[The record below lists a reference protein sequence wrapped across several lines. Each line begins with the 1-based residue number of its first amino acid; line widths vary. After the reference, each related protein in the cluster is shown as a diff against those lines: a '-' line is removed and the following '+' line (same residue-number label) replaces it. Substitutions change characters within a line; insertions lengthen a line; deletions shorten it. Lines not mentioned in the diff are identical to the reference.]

1 MVVHAYN
8 PTTQEAEA
16 DRSLCKIKAS
26 LVYIVI
32 FRLAKVT
39 WWALFFKNQQQQQNQ
54 YYFLP
59 IVTVL
64 TCQHLLTQHGVP
76 FLDSAFKISPC
87 SIKIIVYKVWVDFYP
102 SLKFPR
108 VQEGSMPNAV

>member
-8 PTTQEAEA
+8 QEAEA

-32 FRLAKVT
+32 FRLTKVT
-39 WWALFFKNQQQQQNQ
+39 WWALFFKNQQKQQQNQ
-54 YYFLP
+54 CYFLP

-76 FLDSAFKISPC
+76 FVDSAFKSAPC
-87 SIKIIVYKVWVDFYP
+87 SVKIIVYKVWVDFYP
-102 SLKFPR
+102 ALKFLK
-108 VQEGSMPNAV
+108 VQEGSIPNAV